1 MWTFVGSISSIL
13 KLLLAFVLFG
23 ARVSMRLRSDI
34 YYIGTLDTLHF
45 FLSLHP
51 LKRGQKITQLPY
63 SCTHFNLAPLFLT
76 HF

>member
-45 FLSLHP
+45 FYHCIPSKEAKKSPNYRTVVHILILLH
-51 LKRGQKITQLPY
+51 
-63 SCTHFNLAPLFLT
+63 FF
-76 HF
+76 